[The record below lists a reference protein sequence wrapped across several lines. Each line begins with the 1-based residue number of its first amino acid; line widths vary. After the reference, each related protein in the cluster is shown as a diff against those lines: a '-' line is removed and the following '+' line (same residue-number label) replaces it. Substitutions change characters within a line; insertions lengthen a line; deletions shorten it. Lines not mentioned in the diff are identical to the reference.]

1 MKNFN
6 IPNAKQA
13 EDLARKLRIQELL
26 KNANIDH
33 IEKIFNEIIYPAI
46 EKGQNGVIVTDPE
59 HKSLIK
65 YGVQNYNLGDIL
77 KAFNYVFDVY
87 VNGDEVGYYIQWGY
101 ED

>member
-1 MKNFN
+1 MKKFNF
-6 IPNAKQA
+6 PSAKQA
-13 EDLARKLRIQELL
+13 EDLARSFRIQELI

-33 IEKIFNEIIYPAI
+33 IEKIYREVIFPAI
-46 EKGQNGVIVTDPE
+46 EKGQSSVIVTDPE
-59 HKSLIK
+59 YKSLIK

-77 KAFNYVFDVY
+77 KAFNYVFDIY